1 MVDLNLFQ
9 MCLFPQQYFTDTVK
23 WPYSKMNQVTFSVT
37 SHTDKETGKKKTLK
51 GQKKS
56 KAYFIYF
63 FMFFLLADLY
73 IYLFHKSED

>member
-1 MVDLNLFQ
+1 
-9 MCLFPQQYFTDTVK
+9 
-23 WPYSKMNQVTFSVT
+23 MNQVTFSVT